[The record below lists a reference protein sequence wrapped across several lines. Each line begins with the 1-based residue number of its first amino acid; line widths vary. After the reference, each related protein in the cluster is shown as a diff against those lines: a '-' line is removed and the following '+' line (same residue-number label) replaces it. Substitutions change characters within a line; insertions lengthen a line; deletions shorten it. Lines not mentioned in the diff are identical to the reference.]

1 MKTLRALFSTMRR
14 AARLDVYALND
25 LLSSERFRWAE
36 VHPEYKP
43 RGVLYC
49 ILKFFYKL
57 LKSTKT
63 LGRTAALARSMP
75 PGAVLAFVTTS
86 NQWDAIRPV
95 TDRLDEAVVVGAV
108 YVEGDAPYPLGS
120 AFLYALPFFPIVFF
134 HYLKAKGYKR
144 LSHRAAF
151 HEYWAAYGHYVV
163 AVRLLR
169 RLAPSAVL
177 VANDHVMWTR
187 TLVQAAR
194 EQGIPTC
201 YLQHASVTENFPP
214 LSFDYAF
221 LDGADA
227 LVKYDAAG
235 PSTTRV
241 FLTGTPKFDR
251 YYSGINTN
259 DRVGAIGICTNLLD
273 PVPRVRALC
282 AHLRARFPDLPI
294 VLRPHPGDKRQA
306 LWQRFVADY
315 GLALSDSKNEHAFA
329 FLQRIDA
336 IVAGDSN
343 VLLEAALMD
352 VFALYYDFSQAQ
364 KDYYGFIRNGLVAYT
379 ARPEEVEALLRD
391 LRAHKPSVRARSR
404 YYCATVETAF
414 DGRSAEVT
422 ASLIRQIVQG
432 GIDETPWQAAEAA
445 QHLDA
450 FELGTVWGSSDT
462 EREKGREGEREK
474 GGKGEREKGRYEGDT
489 RRKGVCDF

>member
-36 VHPEYKP
+36 VHPAYKP
-43 RGVLYC
+43 RGVPYC

-221 LDGADA
+221 LDEAIDRRYRTEQNWTRIFTTAAFLAILIACLGLFGLSALTAERRTKEIGVRKVLGASVSRIVLLLSKDFLTLVGIAFVIAAPLAYLAVEAILQDFAYRIDLSWQIFLIAGLTA
-227 LVKYDAAG
+227 LLVALLKVSFQSIKAAG
-235 PSTTRV
+235 
-241 FLTGTPKFDR
+241 
-251 YYSGINTN
+251 TN
-259 DRVGAIGICTNLLD
+259 
-273 PVPRVRALC
+273 PVKTL
-282 AHLRARFPDLPI
+282 
-294 VLRPHPGDKRQA
+294 
-306 LWQRFVADY
+306 
-315 GLALSDSKNEHAFA
+315 
-329 FLQRIDA
+329 
-336 IVAGDSN
+336 
-343 VLLEAALMD
+343 
-352 VFALYYDFSQAQ
+352 
-364 KDYYGFIRNGLVAYT
+364 
-379 ARPEEVEALLRD
+379 
-391 LRAHKPSVRARSR
+391 
-404 YYCATVETAF
+404 
-414 DGRSAEVT
+414 
-422 ASLIRQIVQG
+422 
-432 GIDETPWQAAEAA
+432 
-445 QHLDA
+445 
-450 FELGTVWGSSDT
+450 
-462 EREKGREGEREK
+462 
-474 GGKGEREKGRYEGDT
+474 RYE
-489 RRKGVCDF
+489 